1 MECHLMTGEVDFLQR
16 VIAVDAAEV
25 ERLHS
30 NELTLLPRVTR
41 VHSSFSLRTAVKKTE
56 LPVR

>member
-1 MECHLMTGEVDFLQR
+1 MTGEVDFLQR

>member
-1 MECHLMTGEVDFLQR
+1 MTGEVDFLQCL
-16 VIAVDAAEV
+16 VAVDAAEV

-30 NELTLLPRVTR
+30 KELTLLPRVTQ
-41 VHSSFSLRTAVKKTE
+41 VHSSFSLRTVVKKTE